1 MHGACQARNAWCA
14 LFSAPRIPDDVAM
27 APRKKPHHDRAPTY
41 LRAWRKYRKLSRDAA
56 ADRVEIDG
64 TTLGR
69 IERGEIPYNQDFLER
84 MALVYG
90 CDPSDI
96 LNIDPT
102 QPDPPR
108 LVYDRL
114 RSADRAVQERALA
127 ILDALLKAG

>member
-1 MHGACQARNAWCA
+1 
-14 LFSAPRIPDDVAM
+14 
-27 APRKKPHHDRAPTY
+27 
-41 LRAWRKYRKLSRDAA
+41 
-56 ADRVEIDG
+56 
-64 TTLGR
+64 
-69 IERGEIPYNQDFLER
+69 

-127 ILDALLKAG
+127 ILDAPQTVRIAAITKAFMAITPVREIAPEIVGMPSSK

>member
-1 MHGACQARNAWCA
+1 
-14 LFSAPRIPDDVAM
+14 
-27 APRKKPHHDRAPTY
+27 
-41 LRAWRKYRKLSRDAA
+41 
-56 ADRVEIDG
+56 
-64 TTLGR
+64 
-69 IERGEIPYNQDFLER
+69 